1 MDRVREVCSTALALR
16 RAKEIRVRQPLRRL
30 TVAGADVAGLAPFRD
45 LIADELNVKEVV
57 LETDIE
63 KHATFSLQVNARAL
77 GPRLGAKTKEVIAA
91 SKRGEWTRNA
101 TNGIDIAGHT
111 LEEGEFQLQLCASDE
126 TTCGALPRG
135 DAVVALDTD
144 LDDDLIA
151 EGKARDVVRAVQQA
165 RRDAELNVADRI
177 KLSLSLPD
185 DLLAATEQFRDWV
198 GQQTLAVEL
207 TFDGAFGGASEH
219 SAEVGGAPARIWL
232 RKA

>member
-1 MDRVREVCSTALALR
+1 
-16 RAKEIRVRQPLRRL
+16 
-30 TVAGADVAGLAPFRD
+30 
-45 LIADELNVKEVV
+45 
-57 LETDIE
+57 
-63 KHATFSLQVNARAL
+63 
-77 GPRLGAKTKEVIAA
+77 
-91 SKRGEWTRNA
+91 
-101 TNGIDIAGHT
+101 
-111 LEEGEFQLQLCASDE
+111 
-126 TTCGALPRG
+126 
-135 DAVVALDTD
+135 VALDTD